1 MMKVKL
7 SHEEDVEEEGVK
19 LFELEEGLC
28 SCELDPLPKFP
39 KRSISEMW
47 TGPLGGGPTWDP
59 GFIFVQIE
67 SGPKHPSDFSV
78 PACRKCRKLMVSKVR
93 LERHRDEEPLSTF
106 IHYSGGFP
114 VFHQPE
120 GEGQRGCV

>member
-1 MMKVKL
+1 MKVET
-7 SHEEDVEEEGVK
+7 SYGVDGK
-19 LFELEEGLC
+19 FFVLEEGLC
-28 SCELDPLPKFP
+28 SCEPSPLPLDPRP
-39 KRSISEMW
+39 ISEITVDSPY
-47 TGPLGGGPTWDP
+47 TGPFWEPD
-59 GFIFVQIE
+59 FIFVQIK

-93 LERHRDEEPLSTF
+93 LERHRDEEPLSTL